1 MIRRALLTA
10 VLLLT
15 AVCSVQQL
23 RAQEIRDRYV
33 ARHEADGT
41 IYHTFPV
48 TLFEREGSGDLTFDI
63 TYKTGRDGRATLNF
77 TYRMAEP
84 LPADSVCFRSG
95 TTRIAGRVERL
106 YIEPERRMWGHRY
119 SLSTDVAPFYR
130 FFDPEAEAD
139 VTLYSGG
146 RALRYGVKRRA
157 WRSYAPVGF
166 RIFEMIRCNEAQ

>member
-1 MIRRALLTA
+1 MIRRTLLTA

-106 YIEPERRMWGHRY
+106 YIEPERRMWVHRY
-119 SLSTDVAPFYR
+119 SLSTDVAPSTASSTPKPR
-130 FFDPEAEAD
+130 P
-139 VTLYSGG
+139 T
-146 RALRYGVKRRA
+146 
-157 WRSYAPVGF
+157 
-166 RIFEMIRCNEAQ
+166 

>member
-1 MIRRALLTA
+1 
-10 VLLLT
+10 
-15 AVCSVQQL
+15 
-23 RAQEIRDRYV
+23 
-33 ARHEADGT
+33 
-41 IYHTFPV
+41 
-48 TLFEREGSGDLTFDI
+48 
-63 TYKTGRDGRATLNF
+63 
-77 TYRMAEP
+77 MAEP

-106 YIEPERRMWGHRY
+106 YIEPERRMWVHRY